1 MGVMVAGGFMVL
13 EDKRLCNLE
22 CFEQGGLSE
31 AVDHLPPPTEVSA
44 SSGQDFFSLPSQPL
58 EFEWMQ
64 IQLSIPYSLA
74 SALIPIGLA
83 AHLLAVRP
91 VPF

>member
-1 MGVMVAGGFMVL
+1 MSLHTWNA
-13 EDKRLCNLE
+13 
-22 CFEQGGLSE
+22 LSK

-44 SSGQDFFSLPSQPL
+44 SSGQDFFSLHSQLL

-83 AHLLAVRP
+83 AYLLTVRP